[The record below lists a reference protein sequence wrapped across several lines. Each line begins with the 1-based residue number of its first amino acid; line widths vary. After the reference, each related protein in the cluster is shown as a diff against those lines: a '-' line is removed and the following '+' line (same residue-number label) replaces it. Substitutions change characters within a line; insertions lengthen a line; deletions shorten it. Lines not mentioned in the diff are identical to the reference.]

1 MFVKSLQQIVNNY
14 LTNKSID
21 KCPVVVYNVYRN
33 KRKGNTTMKNIYT
46 IYTKTTELN
55 RTHYA
60 NANRFVRS
68 YSADGEQ
75 AMREKVA
82 ELKAAGIEVTDVY
95 NRIGHKVKF

>member
-1 MFVKSLQQIVNNY
+1 MFVKSLLRAVNKH
-14 LTNKSID
+14 LTFQPID
-21 KCPVVVYNVYRN
+21 KCPIVVYNVYRN
-33 KRKGNTTMKNIYT
+33 KREGNTTMKNIYT

-68 YSADGEQ
+68 YAAEGEQ

-82 ELKAAGIEVTDVY
+82 ELQAAGIEVTDVY
-95 NRIGHKVKF
+95 NRIGNKVAF

>member
-1 MFVKSLQQIVNNY
+1 MFVKSLLSLVNKH
-14 LTNKSID
+14 LTFQPID
-21 KCPVVVYNVYRN
+21 KCPIVVYNVYRKKREGN
-33 KRKGNTTMKNIYT
+33 KTMKYIYT

-68 YSADGEQ
+68 YSAEGEQ

-82 ELKAAGIEVTDVY
+82 ELKAAGIEVTEVY
-95 NRIGHKVKF
+95 NRIGNKVAF